1 MRFQYIIFFKQW
13 RKGEQRIMDYEGV
26 GVGGTVTEKGCMKQ
40 ADDGGDILDL
50 DYLSVSLSVMSY
62 SL

>member
-13 RKGEQRIMDYEGV
+13 RKGEQRITDYEGV
-26 GVGGTVTEKGCMKQ
+26 GGTVAKKGCMKQ
-40 ADDGGDILDL
+40 ADGDGDILDL